1 MNDKQKLTA
10 WKYATKIAVVG
21 GILATINTFLYTLQR
36 SFKIAYNQKRVVS
49 AVIQDPN
56 DNQLEKLVLKTKD
69 GKEQILVKSI
79 DKKYH
84 SKN

>member
-1 MNDKQKLTA
+1 MNDKQKLRA
-10 WKYATKIAVVG
+10 WKYATKIAIVG
-21 GILATINTFLYTLQR
+21 GILATLHTFNYTLQR

-49 AVIQDPN
+49 AIIQDPK

-79 DKKYH
+79 DKEYH
-84 SKN
+84 SKD